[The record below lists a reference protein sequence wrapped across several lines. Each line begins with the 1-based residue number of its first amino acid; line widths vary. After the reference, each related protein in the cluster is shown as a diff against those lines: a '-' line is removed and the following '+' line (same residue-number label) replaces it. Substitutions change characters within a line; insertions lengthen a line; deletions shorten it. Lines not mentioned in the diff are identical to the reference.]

1 MSYVNSYGGLENMID
16 DQLTISFI
24 EEKIY
29 VKIAIQSIFYH
40 RYIDRSYYL
49 YIDSIFFCSVNIL
62 LKPET

>member
-1 MSYVNSYGGLENMID
+1 MIG

-24 EEKIY
+24 QNTY
-29 VKIAIQSIFYH
+29 VKIAIQSIFQH

-49 YIDSIFFCSVNIL
+49 SIDSIFFGSVNIL